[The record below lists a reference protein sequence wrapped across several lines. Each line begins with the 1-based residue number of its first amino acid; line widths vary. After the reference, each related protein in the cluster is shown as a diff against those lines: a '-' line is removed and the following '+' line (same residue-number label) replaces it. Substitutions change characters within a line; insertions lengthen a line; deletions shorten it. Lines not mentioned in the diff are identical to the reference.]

1 MITVTIPCEV
11 GSTVYLIGN
20 VRSGGHW
27 EKKVISGQID
37 RFVIGGL
44 GIPLADICTE
54 DNDWYYACAYP
65 KDYFLTREEA
75 QRALQAEAKYGEKG
89 EN

>member
-1 MITVTIPCEV
+1 MITVTVPCEV
-11 GSTVYLIGN
+11 GSTVYLIGS
-20 VRSGGHW
+20 VRSGGHL

-37 RFVIGGL
+37 RFIIGGL

-75 QRALQAEAKYGEKG
+75 QRALQTEA
-89 EN
+89 